1 MENTQKTEKQ
11 NLQKKKEE
19 ISNLEIERDK
29 ELKNER
35 LKVDRQLK
43 KLKELEN
50 LFNKVDYLQNEENN
64 KTRMSLNYDENKIN
78 LRIELF
84 NNAIQSKKRELEQK
98 KKLFEEEKKFFE
110 KFKNDSLKNI
120 QFQTLNINQK
130 KKELGEN
137 EIKVKEKIKLLQDKQ
152 NYLNQ
157 LLDDNE
163 NNKIRLQEREMKI
176 QVDENDIKIAALRI
190 NREIENLRNEEQYI
204 TLENEKVMTMYQD
217 LENKRVNYYST
228 FQNGADFI

>member
-64 KTRMSLNYDENKIN
+64 KTRMALNYDENKIN

-137 EIKVKEKIKLLQDKQ
+137 EIKLKEKIKLLQDKQ